1 MPARFEEN
9 VADFRFQ
16 EPFGLHASRM
26 IRQELRF
33 TVKTAPET
41 TRKEWA
47 ENGWCV
53 WLGKFSNWKRV
64 TMWWLTVC
72 RYINTHTHICTIVS
86 VSRFIRMETSERNA
100 AHSQPTQAHET
111 AHHETK
117 QEYVSIHGA
126 GDPDRLKIVNER
138 ITVRSS
144 PRNHA
149 GKHCQAYEK
158 AH

>member
-1 MPARFEEN
+1 
-9 VADFRFQ
+9 
-16 EPFGLHASRM
+16 
-26 IRQELRF
+26 
-33 TVKTAPET
+33 
-41 TRKEWA
+41 
-47 ENGWCV
+47 
-53 WLGKFSNWKRV
+53 
-64 TMWWLTVC
+64 
-72 RYINTHTHICTIVS
+72 
-86 VSRFIRMETSERNA
+86 METSERNA
-100 AHSQPTQAHET
+100 AHLQPTQAHET